1 MTSTKVKA
9 RLKALRKKYGLGEY
23 RNKRKYS
30 QTKTKTE
37 AKTMAR
43 RRYFGKRKARRSGK
57 SFGGVS
63 PVNVAI
69 GSAVYGAAR
78 PYVANMIP
86 DIPQLGGFS
95 DNVVLGVAG
104 YFLAKK
110 GNGMMK
116 TAGISILCNEAFI
129 AGSKAMGGMTSGAS
143 SNGSSNGA
151 W

>member
-1 MTSTKVKA
+1 MTSAKIKA
-9 RLKALRKKYGLGEY
+9 RLKALRKKFHLGEY
-23 RNKRKYS
+23 RKS
-30 QTKTKTE
+30 VSTHKTKKRIE

-43 RRYFGKRKARRSGK
+43 RKYFGRKHKRSGR

-63 PVNVAI
+63 PVNIAI

-95 DNVVLGVAG
+95 DNVILGVGG
-104 YFLAKK
+104 YLLAKK

-116 TAGISILCNEAFI
+116 TAGISILANEAFI
-129 AGSKAMGGMTSGAS
+129 AGSKAIGGMTSS
-143 SNGSSNGA
+143 SSSNGA
-151 W
+151 ANGAW